1 MIEKKILL
9 ELAAG
14 EGAGM
19 LVSAGNN
26 IVEKLKSTRDWK
38 KVFADTGKFFIEH
51 EKYAEQIFDDIA
63 EVLSRENML
72 DLAKA
77 LKNEDGYDIKAHL
90 LDKLMELMDQY
101 GIPHSVAESYANG
114 MLYTI
119 LEQLR
124 EVAPEK
130 YDHYFQ
136 QDWREEQSALLETI
150 SKKIDVVTSELAK
163 YREQRIEIY
172 SADEMDIRL
181 KGMTINPK
189 IGISFFCIDDDEFKR
204 SFEVH
209 KNDKC
214 IYVKGKCQEEILYCI
229 LNELWEIKDNRA
241 VFVVESYEDWERLR
255 KISAVG
261 HIYIPRFYKDE
272 ITAIDGNTNIFI
284 YSEEMPVFSHKA
296 LTFRP
301 RTHATIVHALSSAG
315 MDINEAGRLVA
326 ETHGLYVPMKKKIF
340 NGAYLKTP
348 LWLTEIPE
356 QVKKTC
362 LLLGQW
368 TEAEGDKAI
377 IETLSGLKY
386 EKFIEILLPFTAGED
401 PFIHKVRKNQEVM
414 YCLACVENTWDCM
427 TISTE
432 EPLWKQFTELFIEV
446 LNESEALFT
455 YSAQEKLLAQFKGE
469 KLFWS
474 GTIRTGMIRTLIMK
488 GFYRSDEECQS
499 ELDSLVDR
507 ILGYVQSVVQWKYI
521 SAFFTNLCE
530 VSPKSVLRRLESELN
545 KNTGLLDLF
554 EFQSG
559 DGLFERNEY
568 INILWGIEQFLTQR
582 EYASRALKWLL
593 QLDDRSFGYKSNS
606 PKDILA
612 KVYFPGYNFSALDS
626 LKDKIQAA
634 ELALELD
641 RNGWEF
647 IYNALPG
654 NFSTI
659 VGTLET
665 PKYRDH
671 NDAKPAAWKEIYAL
685 TAAYLQILLKHM
697 DFSVERWE
705 KMLKFSSN
713 VSQQLR
719 EEIFDKLL
727 YECAQMSDTEVIQ
740 IKNSIRGLIY
750 RHRYFA
756 SAEWA
761 MREDEIASYE
771 QLLSEITITTPE
783 YEYLYLFNSGR
794 DFPLLNPVP
803 YDQEGKR
810 EINEKEE
817 ERTVRE
823 KIKEF
828 RENRCSL
835 DILAKICA
843 EYERNS
849 LGRALMRYWSEGRF
863 DINIY
868 ELLLKKQISGRMALD
883 YLWAAEDF
891 NKDIFEKCFRLANFY
906 QCKEDFIVQ
915 LYEIEAF
922 RTSELPLISEAEE
935 RFKYRFW
942 ENSGRHP
949 AHHEEWAISE
959 CRKYGTMQEYLKLLY
974 TINQNKPFSA
984 EQIYGYLNGIEKI
997 RRSQDIQTVD
1007 FYLENLLQPV
1017 QEAFIEDQ
1025 EKCMAIAALEMIFMN
1040 VLDWTRMRCFQREV
1054 KRSPEIFSQIVSIIF
1069 GHQGE
1074 EWRNELEKEESY
1086 ISNLYAF
1093 YRKAKFCPA
1102 EENDEVNIEKLQA
1115 WTDKFKILLAESRQ
1129 SNLYSSL
1136 MGRLFAFSP
1145 KGKDGYEPC
1154 EAVRCVIERDAD
1166 DSFIRE
1172 YRTAIFNK
1180 RGGFTPD
1187 AGKSERRIAEKYRDN
1202 ADFLSMKYPK
1212 TAEIYYGLAKE
1223 YEIYS
1228 KEERVEAENGY

>member
-1 MIEKKILL
+1 MIEKKMLL

-19 LVSAGNN
+19 LVSAGSN
-26 IVEKLKSTRDWK
+26 IVEKLKSTQDWK
-38 KVFADTGKFFIEH
+38 KVFVDTGKFFIEH

-63 EVLSRENML
+63 EVLSKENML
-72 DLAKA
+72 ELAKA
-77 LKNEDGYDIKAHL
+77 LKNEDGYDIKVHL
-90 LDKLMELMDQY
+90 LDKLMKLMDKY
-101 GIPHSVAESYANG
+101 EIPHSVAESYANG
-114 MLYTI
+114 MLYTV

-136 QDWREEQSALLETI
+136 QDWREEHSALLETI
-150 SKKIDVVTSELAK
+150 SKKIDIVTSELAK

-189 IGISFFCIDDDEFKR
+189 IGISFFCIDDDEFKS

-229 LNELWEIKDNRA
+229 LNELWVIKDNRA

-272 ITAIDGNTNIFI
+272 IVAIDGNTNIFI
-284 YSEEMPVFSHKA
+284 YSEDMPVFSHKA
-296 LTFRP
+296 LTLRP
-301 RTHATIVHALSSAG
+301 RTYATIVHALSSAG
-315 MDINEAGRLVA
+315 MDINEANKLVA

-348 LWLTEIPE
+348 LWLTGIPE

-386 EKFIEILLPFTAGED
+386 EKFIEILLPFTVGED
-401 PFIHKVRKNQEVM
+401 PFIHKARKNRGVV

-427 TISTE
+427 TISAE
-432 EPLWKQFTELFIEV
+432 EPLWKRFTELLIEV

-455 YSAQEKLLAQFKGE
+455 YSAQEKLLAEFKGE
-469 KLFWS
+469 TLFWS
-474 GTIRTGMIRTLIMK
+474 EVIRTGMIRTLIMK
-488 GFYRSDEECQS
+488 GFYRSDEECQRK
-499 ELDSLVDR
+499 LDSLVEK
-507 ILGYVQSVVQWKYI
+507 IFGYVQTVAQWKYI
-521 SAFFTNLCE
+521 SGFFVALCE
-530 VSPKSVLRRLESELN
+530 VSPEAVLKRLDSELN

-554 EFQSG
+554 EDQSG
-559 DGLFERNEY
+559 DVLFERNEY

-582 EYASRALKWLL
+582 EYVSRALKWLL
-593 QLDDRSFGYKSNS
+593 QLDDRSFEYKSNS
-606 PKDILA
+606 PKDIFA

-641 RNGWEF
+641 CNGWEH

-654 NFSTI
+654 NTSSI
-659 VGTLET
+659 IGHLEI
-665 PKYRDH
+665 PKYREH
-671 NDAKPAAWKEIYAL
+671 NDVKPVASKDVYTL
-685 TAAYLQILLKHM
+685 LAAYLHILLKHM
-697 DFSVERWE
+697 DFSVERWK
-705 KMLKFSSN
+705 KMLNFSSDVN
-713 VSQQLR
+713 QQLR
-719 EEIFDKLL
+719 AEIFDTLL
-727 YECAQMSDTEVIQ
+727 YECTQMSDTEVIQ

-761 MREDEIASYE
+761 MREDKIAFYE
-771 QLLSEITITTPE
+771 QLLSKIIITTPE
-783 YEYLYLFNSGR
+783 YEYLYLFNPSR
-794 DFPLLNPVP
+794 DLPLLNPVP
-803 YDQEGKR
+803 YDKEGTR
-810 EINEKEE
+810 DINEKEA
-817 ERTVRE
+817 ERIVQE

-828 RENRCSL
+828 RENHYSL

-843 EYERNS
+843 EYEGNS
-849 LGRALMRYWSEGRF
+849 LGRALMRYWSEGIF

-868 ELLLKKQISGRMALD
+868 ELLIRNQISGEMALD
-883 YLWAAEDF
+883 YLWAAGDF

-915 LYEIEAF
+915 LYGIEAF

-935 RFKYRFW
+935 SVKYRFW
-942 ENSGRHP
+942 ENSGRYS
-949 AHHEEWAISE
+949 AHHEEWALSE

-974 TINQNKPFSA
+974 MINRNKPFSA
-984 EQIYGYLNGIEKI
+984 EQIHDYLNGIEKI
-997 RRSQDIQTVD
+997 RRSQDIQMAD
-1007 FYLENLLQPV
+1007 FYLENLLKPV

-1040 VLDWTRMRCFQREV
+1040 ILDWTRMRCFQREV
-1054 KRSPEIFSQIVSIIF
+1054 KRTPEIFSQIVSIIF
-1069 GHQGE
+1069 RHQGE
-1074 EWRNELEKEESY
+1074 ERRNKSEKGESD
-1086 ISNLYAF
+1086 ISNAYELY
-1093 YRKAKFCPA
+1093 YKAKFCPA
-1102 EENDEVNIEKLQA
+1102 EENDKVDIEKLQA

-1129 SNLYSSL
+1129 SNLYGLL

-1145 KGKDGYEPC
+1145 KGKDGHEPC
-1154 EAVRCVIERDAD
+1154 EAVRCMIERDAD
-1166 DSFIRE
+1166 DSLMRE
-1172 YRTAIFNK
+1172 YKVTVFNK
-1180 RGGFTPD
+1180 RGGFTPN

-1212 TAEIYYGLAKE
+1212 TAEIYYSLAKE

-1228 KEERVEAENGY
+1228 KNERVEAENGY